1 MIRRPPRSTRT
12 DTLFPYTTLFRS
24 CRLTLLALFL
34 VLWSAPAAA
43 SDLHPVRPGEGRL
56 WRIER
61 GDAPPSHIMGTI
73 HITDPRVRD
82 LPAPI
87 REAFEASER
96 AAFELLFT
104 PEERRA
110 IPQAAVAS
118 GGGSLAQ
125 AVDRET
131 FDKAITLAGRY
142 GIPAKIAE
150 RMPPGALACLFQTP
164 PDEFRR
170 RAEGDLFLDLWL
182 IQWAYDLGKE
192 EIGRAHV

>member
-1 MIRRPPRSTRT
+1 
-12 DTLFPYTTLFRS
+12 
-24 CRLTLLALFL
+24 
-34 VLWSAPAAA
+34 
-43 SDLHPVRPGEGRL
+43 
-56 WRIER
+56 
-61 GDAPPSHIMGTI
+61 MGTI

-142 GIPAKIAE
+142 GIPAQIAE
-150 RMPPGALACLFQTP
+150 R
-164 PDEFRR
+164 
-170 RAEGDLFLDLWL
+170 
-182 IQWAYDLGKE
+182 K
-192 EIGRAHV
+192 IGRAAGRERVCRSVEIQGV

>member
-12 DTLFPYTTLFRS
+12 DTLLPYTSLFRS
-24 CRLTLLALFL
+24 LWGPPLRGQPAWRRACGLALLALFL
-34 VLWSAPAAA
+34 MLWSVPAAA
-43 SDLHPVRPGEGRL
+43 SDLHPVRHGEGRL

-110 IPQAAVAS
+110 IPQAA
-118 GGGSLAQ
+118 
-125 AVDRET
+125 
-131 FDKAITLAGRY
+131 
-142 GIPAKIAE
+142 
-150 RMPPGALACLFQTP
+150 
-164 PDEFRR
+164 
-170 RAEGDLFLDLWL
+170 
-182 IQWAYDLGKE
+182 
-192 EIGRAHV
+192 EIGRAHG

>member
-43 SDLHPVRPGEGRL
+43 SDLHPVRHGEGRL

-110 IPQAAVAS
+110 LPQAAVAS
-118 GGGSLAQ
+118 AAGPPAQ
-125 AVDRET
+125 PVHRH
-131 FDKAITLAGRY
+131 TLRNATT
-142 GIPAKIAE
+142 PA
-150 RMPPGALACLFQTP
+150 R
-164 PDEFRR
+164 
-170 RAEGDLFLDLWL
+170 
-182 IQWAYDLGKE
+182 
-192 EIGRAHV
+192 